1 MVRGISAS
9 QVKPGRQP
17 APRFMAS
24 LALLMPGRYQPAPA
38 RRVSCRPITGSE
50 KSDVSQALKG
60 QRILLCVG
68 GGIAAYKSLELVRRL
83 RDAGAQVQVAM
94 TAGAQQFVT
103 ALSFQALS
111 GQPTRTSLWDSAAEA
126 AMGHIELAR
135 WASRVLIAPATADL
149 LAHLAHGLADDLVT
163 TLALATTAPIS
174 VCPAMNHIMWKHP
187 ATQANLATLRAR
199 GVQVIGPEDGP
210 LAEGESGPGRLS
222 QPDAIVAALAGAV
235 PADAPV
241 QGPLAGLHVVV
252 SAGPTYEDLD
262 PVRYLGNR
270 SSGKMGF
277 AVAQA
282 AARRGAAVTLVA
294 GPVTLETPPGVTRV
308 DVRSAAQMRAAV
320 FGAFPADIYIGA
332 AAVADYTP
340 RMPAPNK
347 IKKSSESLALDLV
360 RTPDIL
366 AEVAASEQPLKLVVG
381 FAAET
386 ENVAE
391 YARGK
396 LIAKRLDLI
405 VANRVGIPDGGF
417 ESDRNAMT
425 AFWKEGQREFPC
437 APKTELA
444 EALVELIGERLRA

>member
-1 MVRGISAS
+1 MAEPSRE
-9 QVKPGRQP
+9 P
-17 APRFMAS
+17 A
-24 LALLMPGRYQPAPA
+24 LN
-38 RRVSCRPITGSE
+38 
-50 KSDVSQALKG
+50 G

-68 GGIAAYKSLELVRRL
+68 GGIAAYKSLDLVRRL

-103 ALSFQALS
+103 PLSFQALS
-111 GQPTRTSLWDSAAEA
+111 GQPARTSLWDSAAEQ

-135 WASRVLIAPATADL
+135 WADRVLVAPATADL
-149 LAHLAHGLADDLVT
+149 LARLANGLADDLVT
-163 TLALATTAPIS
+163 TLCLATTAPIT
-174 VCPAMNHIMWKHP
+174 VAPAMNHRMWLHP
-187 ATQANLATLRAR
+187 ATQSNIDVLRTR

-222 QPDAIVAALAGAV
+222 EPVAIVAGLAAATV
-235 PADAPV
+235 SASSRA
-241 QGPLAGLHVVV
+241 GPLKGLKVVV

-277 AVAQA
+277 AIAA
-282 AARRGAAVTLVA
+282 SAARHGAEVVLVS
-294 GPVTLETPPGVTRV
+294 GPVHLATPAGVQRV
-308 DVRSAAQMRAAV
+308 NVRSASQMREAV
-320 FGAFPADIYIGA
+320 FAAFPADIYIGA

-340 RMPAPNK
+340 RVPASNK
-347 IKKSSESLALDLV
+347 IKKSNESLALDLV

-366 AEVAASEQPLKLVVG
+366 SEVAMQTQGLKLVVG

-396 LIAKRLDLI
+396 LVAKRLDMI
-405 VANRVGIPDGGF
+405 VANRVGIEGGGF
-417 ESDRNAMT
+417 ESDDNAMT
-425 AFWKEGQREFPC
+425 AYWKDGERAFAS
-437 APKTELA
+437 APKTQLA
-444 EALVELIGERLRA
+444 EQLVGLIVERLQA

>member
-1 MVRGISAS
+1 M
-9 QVKPGRQP
+9 
-17 APRFMAS
+17 
-24 LALLMPGRYQPAPA
+24 
-38 RRVSCRPITGSE
+38 TGSTQPPSLE
-50 KSDVSQALKG
+50 N

-83 RDAGAQVQVAM
+83 KEAGAQVQVAM

-103 ALSFQALS
+103 PLSFQALS
-111 GQPTRTSLWDSAAEA
+111 GQPTRTTLWDSAAEA

-135 WASRVLIAPATADL
+135 WANRILVAPATADL
-149 LAHLAHGLADDLVT
+149 LARLAHGFADDLVT
-163 TLALATTAPIS
+163 TLCLATTAPIT
-174 VCPAMNHIMWKHP
+174 VAPAMNHRMWLHP
-187 ATQANLATLRAR
+187 ATQSNIALLRGR

-222 QPDAIVAALAGAV
+222 EPEAIVAALAAGEGAAAGAA
-235 PADAPV
+235 ADTT
-241 QGPLAGLHVVV
+241 LAGVRLVV

-277 AVAQA
+277 AVAA
-282 AARRGAAVTLVA
+282 SAARRGAEVLLVA
-294 GPVTLETPPGVTRV
+294 GPVTLPTPPGVTRV
-308 DVRSAAQMRAAV
+308 NVRSAAQMREAV
-320 FGAFPADIYIGA
+320 FAAFPADIYIGA

-340 RMPAPNK
+340 RLPAANK

-366 AEVAASEQPLKLVVG
+366 SEVAAQTQGLKLVVG

-386 ENVAE
+386 EKVAE
-391 YARGK
+391 YARKK
-396 LIAKRLDLI
+396 LVAKRLDMI
-405 VANRVGIPDGGF
+405 VANRVGIADGGF

-425 AFWKEGQREFPC
+425 AFWKDGERAFAS
-437 APKTELA
+437 APKTQLADELMD
-444 EALVELIGERLRA
+444 LIVERLNA